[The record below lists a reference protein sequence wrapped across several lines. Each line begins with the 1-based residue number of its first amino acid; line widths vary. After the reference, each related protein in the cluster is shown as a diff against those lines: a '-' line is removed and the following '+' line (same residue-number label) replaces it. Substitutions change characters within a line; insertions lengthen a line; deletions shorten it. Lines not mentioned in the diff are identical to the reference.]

1 MYKDFYGLR
10 DNPFR
15 LNPDPRYLCLN
26 SAVQEAI
33 TAILYGIRSRKG
45 ILLLI
50 GEVGSGKTTLI
61 NLILDRLQKNKV
73 MTGFIFNAR
82 ENTNDFLE
90 LVLTD
95 LGIEYPAGTSRAQML
110 TRLNQ
115 FLLERSKKG
124 QLTALI
130 IDEAQNLSPEVLEE
144 VRLLTNLETS
154 TEKLLQVVL
163 SGQPELVYKLVQPRL
178 RQLCQRI
185 AFHVRLS
192 PLTSEQSREY
202 ILLRLAVAG
211 ADQRKPIFDDAALKK
226 IHNNSR
232 GIPRLI
238 NLLCEHSLLHG
249 FVDEIFPISG
259 ETVEKAMDDLV
270 LSLKPSSALID
281 AELQQ

>member
-1 MYKDFYGLR
+1 
-10 DNPFR
+10 
-15 LNPDPRYLCLN
+15 
-26 SAVQEAI
+26 
-33 TAILYGIRSRKG
+33 
-45 ILLLI
+45 
-50 GEVGSGKTTLI
+50 
-61 NLILDRLQKNKV
+61 
-73 MTGFIFNAR
+73 
-82 ENTNDFLE
+82 
-90 LVLTD
+90 
-95 LGIEYPAGTSRAQML
+95 ML

>member
-26 SAVQEAI
+26 TAVQEAI
-33 TAILYGIRSRKG
+33 SAILYGIRSRKG

-61 NLILDRLQKNKV
+61 NLILDRLQKSKV
-73 MTGFIFNAR
+73 TTGFIFNAR

-95 LGIEYPAGTSRAQML
+95 LGIEYPAGSSRAQML

-211 ADQRKPIFDDAALKK
+211 ADQRKPIFNDDALKK

-249 FVDEIFPISG
+249 FVDEMFPISG